1 MKTLKKNQGMKDLS
15 AMVNERKAIH
25 GMSSIF
31 TSTFFFLFSES
42 IFSKYQHKGKGN
54 QSGRVIILGSENK
67 DKSLRII
74 K

>member
-31 TSTFFFLFSES
+31 TSTFFFCFLRAFSPNIS
-42 IFSKYQHKGKGN
+42 TKRK
-54 QSGRVIILGSENK
+54 VIKVEE
-67 DKSLRII
+67 
-74 K
+74 

>member
-31 TSTFFFLFSES
+31 TSTFFFCFLRAFSPNIS
-42 IFSKYQHKGKGN
+42 TKGK
-54 QSGRVIILGSENK
+54 VIKVEE
-67 DKSLRII
+67 
-74 K
+74 